1 VEEKCWQEGAQRGA
15 GFFRPDLPRRERT
28 CNWEKR
34 AKIISRGKSIKYDNL
49 YISILPQ
56 SAWALSIVVKK
67 NSGKA
72 CQRNEFERKIRES
85 FRLCKPYCPNP
96 AAVAVT
102 VLRKPQKIDVNKL
115 TELFKDNI
123 NNPSR

>member
-1 VEEKCWQEGAQRGA
+1 
-15 GFFRPDLPRRERT
+15 
-28 CNWEKR
+28 
-34 AKIISRGKSIKYDNL
+34 IISRGKSIKYDNL